1 MQLAFFF
8 FIFCPNVP
16 CLVDMGVTNGFFI
29 SLLSLVRLH
38 APLNY
43 LVILFVVLTCI
54 YCMFDE
60 Y

>member
-29 SLLSLVRLH
+29 SIEFSQATCSFKLFGAFICCFNLHLLHVR
-38 APLNY
+38 
-43 LVILFVVLTCI
+43 
-54 YCMFDE
+54 
-60 Y
+60 